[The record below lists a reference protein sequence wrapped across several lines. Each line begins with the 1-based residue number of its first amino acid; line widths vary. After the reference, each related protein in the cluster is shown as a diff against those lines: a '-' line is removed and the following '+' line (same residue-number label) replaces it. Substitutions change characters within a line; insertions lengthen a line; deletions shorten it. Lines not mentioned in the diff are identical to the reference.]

1 MSILSPPKIKLGR
14 HVSHSGV
21 EDKDWVSERDC
32 VREAGVAARRGPAL
46 PATRQSRASNFDRS
60 LGPRALY
67 SKYVSSAIDRIA
79 SCASRNVTAADGSP
93 DDGKQTPPPMD
104 TQNTTGFTILIARRN
119 TVISFPGSK

>member
-46 PATRQSRASNFDRS
+46 PATRQSRPQPGTSCFVFQICLVCHRQDRFV
-60 LGPRALY
+60 REQKRY
-67 SKYVSSAIDRIA
+67 SCNKI
-79 SCASRNVTAADGSP
+79 
-93 DDGKQTPPPMD
+93 
-104 TQNTTGFTILIARRN
+104 
-119 TVISFPGSK
+119 